1 VGTHHPYV
9 GQIHGTERDEMIN
22 EYERR
27 ILDAM
32 ERHECA
38 ADPRFAQRLVAANS
52 WERWASAWRRLTTR
66 PVLVLAVVVAIGA
79 FALHVSA
86 IGLLLTAWVS
96 VAMAMRLIRSAWRG
110 DANADGREGPRNAA
124 SAGPDGAVL

>member
-1 VGTHHPYV
+1 
-9 GQIHGTERDEMIN
+9 MIN

-27 ILDAM
+27 ILDAV

-38 ADPRFAQRLVAANS
+38 ADPRFAHRLAAASS
-52 WERWASAWRRLTTR
+52 WERWASAWRRLTTW
-66 PVLVLAVVVAIGA
+66 PVLVLVLAVVVAFGA

-86 IGLLLTAWVS
+86 VGLLLTAWVS
-96 VAMAMRLIRSAWRG
+96 VAMAMRLIRSVWRG
-110 DANADGREGPRNAA
+110 DAKADGREGPRNAA

>member
-1 VGTHHPYV
+1 
-9 GQIHGTERDEMIN
+9 MIN

-32 ERHECA
+32 ERHERA
-38 ADPRFAQRLVAANS
+38 ADPRFVQRLAATSS
-52 WERWASAWRRLTTR
+52 WERWASAWRRLTSW
-66 PVLVLAVVVAIGA
+66 PVLVLAAVVAIGA

-96 VAMAMRLIRSAWRG
+96 GAMAMRLIRSAWHG
-110 DANADGREGPRNAA
+110 DATADGREGPRNAA